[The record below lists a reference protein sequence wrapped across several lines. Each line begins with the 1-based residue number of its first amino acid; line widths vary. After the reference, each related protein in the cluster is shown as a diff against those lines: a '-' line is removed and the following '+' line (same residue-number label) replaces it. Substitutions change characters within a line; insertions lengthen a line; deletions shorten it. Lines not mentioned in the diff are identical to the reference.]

1 MFIVSPLFSNSYC
14 KLCKTNSNKN
24 LHFGEA
30 KRVLPCVYS
39 RRHGWQKLPTPTG
52 FAFWRGKQNTPHA
65 CHPHR
70 LSRRRNQPPSSLAAA
85 PRACLARRLAP
96 PPPHVP
102 PAAAMTQAAVSG
114 REGGRDG
121 KPKSRAAAVA
131 EESTAVTTHADGGG
145 VRRAPNLARS
155 PAWRSHTPSRGG
167 SSRPRAFGSRVS
179 PVCRNRT
186 PSRGG
191 WTSTGAGSRVAADVE
206 EPPVVARSGPV
217 PSLPPPCSGCD
228 KEPSAAAAFTKLDGG
243 GAVGDGHLLPGA
255 DPPRK
260 SNPSHLV
267 VAMVVAGR
275 TAARPFPGEA
285 GSAHRMHLRREGMHF
300 YTSPLS

>member
-1 MFIVSPLFSNSYC
+1 MAWMAKAAHSNRFCILERQTKHAARLPPASPVSEKKP
-14 KLCKTNSNKN
+14 TT
-24 LHFGEA
+24 E
-30 KRVLPCVYS
+30 LPG
-39 RRHGWQKLPTPTG
+39 RRP
-52 FAFWRGKQNTPHA
+52 A
-65 CHPHR
+65 C
-70 LSRRRNQPPSSLAAA
+70 LSRASPA
-85 PRACLARRLAP
+85 PRRLAP

-206 EPPVVARSGPV
+206 EPPVVARSGPA
-217 PSLPPPCSGCD
+217 PSLPLPCSGCD
-228 KEPSAAAAFTKLDGG
+228 KEPSAAAFTKLDGG